1 MTTASFAEGLN
12 RNPWLMAAGI
22 ATLAAAALH
31 VACIVG
37 GPDWYRALGAGEP
50 MARAAERGSA
60 TPTLITAVIATILA
74 LWAAYA
80 FSGAGFV
87 ARLPLL
93 RLGLVAITAVLLLR
107 GLVLFYPPLLRRP
120 DLSGS
125 FILWS
130 SLIVLALGLLYAIGT
145 WQAWSQLSK
154 ETV

>member
-1 MTTASFAEGLN
+1 MTTVSFAEGVS
-12 RNPWLMAAGI
+12 RNPWLMAAGF

-31 VACIVG
+31 LACIVG
-37 GPDWYRALGAGEP
+37 GPSWYRALGAGER
-50 MARAAERGSA
+50 MAVAAERGSA
-60 TPTLITAVIATILA
+60 SPALITAVIATILI

-80 FSGAGFV
+80 FSGAGLV

-93 RLGLVAITAVLLLR
+93 RLGLVAITAVLLGR

-120 DLSGS
+120 DLSAS
-125 FILWS
+125 FLFWS

-154 ETV
+154 ETI

>member
-1 MTTASFAEGLN
+1 VTTASFAEGLG
-12 RNPWLMAAGI
+12 RNPWLMAAGV
-22 ATLAAAALH
+22 ATLAAAAVH

-37 GPDWYRALGAGEP
+37 GPDWYRALGAGER
-50 MARAAERGSA
+50 MAQAAERGSA
-60 TPTLITAVIATILA
+60 TPALITIVIAAILG

-93 RLGLVAITAVLLLR
+93 RVGLVAITVVLLGR
-107 GLVLFYPPLLRRP
+107 GLVLFFPPLLRRP
-120 DLSGS
+120 DLSSG